1 MRVGAISASLHLSQ
15 GTNSMLGILP
25 RKLDVLSIE
34 QKQLVKEV
42 INFFSSILTHVRDV
56 SEKAEVKTHLAN
68 KLKEAIR
75 RLSTL
80 RDPKSVAQET
90 DPEKLEA
97 IVDEY
102 DDLLE
107 DAKATLVDNGE
118 DDNLE
123 EDELNDQLV
132 GFGERIDRLRS
143 KIFPKA
149 HTVAGSTMALTS
161 LKRSFDDE
169 GADSLVVT
177 AFQKRPITER
187 LRTRK
192 KRIKWLRTSGG
203 RAYLRKRAM
212 RIRLHKRKDPKR
224 SRLMRKVSTV
234 YKHS

>member
-1 MRVGAISASLHLSQ
+1 MP
-15 GTNSMLGILP
+15 GILSGKP
-25 RKLDVLSIE
+25 DVLSVE

-56 SEKAEVKTHLAN
+56 AEKTDVKTHLAD

-75 RLSTL
+75 RLSSL
-80 RDPKSVAQET
+80 KDPKFVAQET

-97 IVDEY
+97 VVDEY

-107 DAKATLVDNGE
+107 DAKATLVDDGE
-118 DDNLE
+118 DDDLE

-132 GFGERIDRLRS
+132 GFGERIDRLWS
-143 KIFPKA
+143 KVFPKA
-149 HTVAGSTMALTS
+149 HAVTGGTMALAS
-161 LKRSFDDE
+161 LKRSLDNE
-169 GADSLVVT
+169 GADSLLVT

-224 SRLMRKVSTV
+224 SRLQRKIATV
-234 YKHS
+234 YKHG